1 MKLKVQASMAI
12 AATMLAAAG
21 AFAPQVVEIAGK
33 TPAQMAA
40 EPETVAI
47 APGSFDLRLPGEFLK
62 NDYPIDAPLQATKVQ
77 RGFAIMKYQ
86 VSAADYAR
94 CVADGACE
102 APEASAI
109 TAGDDMPA
117 TGVSYR
123 DATAYAAWLTKRTG
137 AVWRLPTDTEW
148 AFAAGE
154 RYADDALLLDSNGS
168 NPAERWLARYRSET
182 GKSEPDPEPKTR
194 GHFGTNAKGVADIA
208 GNVWEWTT
216 TCYTRTRLNDG
227 AAKAES
233 LDNCG
238 VRVVGGKHR
247 GYMSYFIR
255 DGKSGGCAAGM
266 APDNLGIRLVREP
279 DSLLARF
286 RKLLPA
292 KVA

>member
-1 MKLKVQASMAI
+1 MKTSIQVSMAV
-12 AATMLAAAG
+12 AATLIAVAAM
-21 AFAPQVVEIAGK
+21 FAIPIADK
-33 TPAQMAA
+33 TPAQRAA

-47 APGSFDLRLPGEFLK
+47 IPGSFDLRLPGEFLK
-62 NDYPIDAPLQATKVQ
+62 NDYPVDAPLQSTAVRQ
-77 RGFAIMKYQ
+77 GFMIMKYQ

-94 CVADGACE
+94 CVSDGDCL
-102 APEASAI
+102 APDTNAA

-123 DATAYAAWLTKRTG
+123 DATAYAAWLSEKTG
-137 AVWRLPTDTEW
+137 SVWRLPTDTEW
-148 AFAAGE
+148 AYAAAD
-154 RYADDALLLDSNGS
+154 RYADDALLLDTDSS
-168 NPAERWLARYRSET
+168 NPAERWLARYRSEA
-182 GKSEPDPEPKTR
+182 GKSEPDPEPRVR
-194 GHFGTNAKGVADIA
+194 GHFGPNAKGVVDIA

-216 TCYTRTRLNDG
+216 TCYTRTRLSDG
-227 AAKAES
+227 DARTES
-233 LDNCG
+233 TDNCG

-279 DSLLARF
+279 DTLLTRF
-286 RKLLPA
+286 KRLFPA

>member
-1 MKLKVQASMAI
+1 MKLKVQASMAV
-12 AATMLAAAG
+12 AASMLALAG
-21 AFAPQVVEIAGK
+21 IVAPDAIGIAYK
-33 TPAQMAA
+33 APAQLLG

-47 APGSFDLRLPGEFLK
+47 APGSFELRLPGEFLK
-62 NDYPIDAPLQATKVQ
+62 NDYPVDAPLQTTGVK

-86 VSAADYAR
+86 VGAADYAR

-102 APEASAI
+102 APDTNAAN
-109 TAGDDMPA
+109 AGDDMPA

-123 DATAYAAWLTKRTG
+123 DATAYAAWLSERTG
-137 AVWRLPTDTEW
+137 AAWRLPTDAEW
-148 AFAAGE
+148 AYAAGE
-154 RYADDALLLDSNGS
+154 RYADDALLLDTDSS
-168 NPAERWLARYRSET
+168 NPAERWLARYRSEA
-182 GKSEPDPEPKTR
+182 GKSEPDPEPKPR

-216 TCYTRTRLNDG
+216 TCYTRTRLTDG
-227 AAKAES
+227 VAKPES
-233 LDNCG
+233 TSNCG
-238 VRVVGGKHR
+238 VRIVGGRHR

-279 DSLLARF
+279 DSLLARLK
-286 RKLLPA
+286 KLLPV